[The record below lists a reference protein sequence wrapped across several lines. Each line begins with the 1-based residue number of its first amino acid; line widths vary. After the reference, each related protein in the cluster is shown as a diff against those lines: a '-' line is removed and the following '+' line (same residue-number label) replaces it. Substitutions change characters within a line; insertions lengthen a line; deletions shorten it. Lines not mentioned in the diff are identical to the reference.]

1 MGKFRNFTI
10 GFLYSFGLMH
20 LMKKGWQLH
29 SVFMSESKDFLN
41 CVDNVGA
48 LFLVSEPIP
57 MSSTKQACRNLFDE
71 M

>member
-1 MGKFRNFTI
+1 MLTI

-29 SVFMSESKDFLN
+29 KVFMRESSDFLN

-48 LFLVSEPIP
+48 LFLVSDPIP
-57 MSSTKQACRNLFDE
+57 MSSTKQAWRNLFDD